1 MPDHGILIALPQ
13 VPFVSLTTNACLPT
27 ADVVDSVIF
36 DGGTLRAALMARRFF
51 QRPSSDL

>member
-13 VPFVSLTTNACLPT
+13 VPFVSPTTNTCLPT